1 MKHNQIIRSVR
12 LAYLLVSAGVCLLGI
27 ALIVVPE
34 ISARVLCRLC
44 GGLLVLFGIVKI
56 LSYCAQDLYRLAF
69 QYDLAF
75 GILLMM
81 LGYLMLFHAVPVL
94 SLICALV
101 GLLVLLDGLLKIQIA
116 IDAHRFGLGRWWL
129 ILVGAIPSGIL
140 GSVLLFRPSEN
151 VRVLTVLLGASL
163 VAEGALNLITVLT
176 AVRRTRE
183 IFPDTPDR
191 IDRDG

>member
-1 MKHNQIIRSVR
+1 MKHNQTVRSVR

-34 ISARVLCRLC
+34 ISAQVLCRLC
-44 GGLLVLFGIVKI
+44 GGLLALFGIVKI
-56 LSYCAQDLYRLAF
+56 LSYCVQDLYRLAF

-81 LGYLMLFHAVPVL
+81 LGYLMLFHTLSVL
-94 SLICALV
+94 GLICALV
-101 GLLVLLDGLLKIQIA
+101 GILVLTDALLKIQIA
-116 IDAHRFGLGRWWL
+116 IDACRFGLGRWWL
-129 ILVGAIPSGIL
+129 ILAAAIPSGIL
-140 GSVLLFRPSEN
+140 GFVLLFRPSEN

-176 AVRRTRE
+176 AVRRTRK
-183 IFPDTPDR
+183 IFPDIVDS
-191 IDRDG
+191 D